1 MCSEGGH
8 KICLDNTTS
17 VANNCRERNSN
28 LGVVI
33 GSGSLIIVL
42 VMVTGFTLIL
52 RRMRR
57 GRMEEGSS
65 TGRMEEGS
73 STGRMKEGSSREAPA
88 HVRTGERIDCK
99 NGQAIPVDVP
109 DNIEPPIP
117 AYKEVE
123 SEGVRSNQGED
134 ESDKDGYVPMKNIR
148 KSRLLCESTSVRN
161 QEGLNHENDER
172 LNDSKRNMQDL
183 RSASSKAL
191 DSQDKDFSETDK
203 DGYVPMKNIRKSRL
217 LCESNSVKY

>member
-1 MCSEGGH
+1 M
-8 KICLDNTTS
+8 
-17 VANNCRERNSN
+17 
-28 LGVVI
+28 VI

-52 RRMRR
+52 RRQRR

-73 STGRMKEGSSREAPA
+73 SRKSPA
-88 HVRTGERIDCK
+88 HVRTVERIDCK
-99 NGQAIPVDVP
+99 KGQAIPVDVP
-109 DNIEPPIP
+109 ENIEPPIP

-161 QEGLNHENDER
+161 QEGLNHENDDR

-183 RSASSKAL
+183 RSASRKAL
-191 DSQDKDFSETDK
+191 DSQDKYFSETDK